1 MESVQDRPR
10 QSTQNGVDMITINE
24 VSKVY
29 EIGDTRVCALDNV
42 SLEIEM
48 GNFVAVMG
56 PSGSGKSTLLYTLGG
71 LLTPTQGTIT
81 IGGASIY
88 KLKPR
93 ERAKFIR
100 ENIGFIFQG
109 FELMPYLT
117 AAENVMLPLY
127 LAGRPSFEQKKASQK
142 ALEKVGL
149 ANRAT
154 HKPVEL
160 SGGEQQR
167 VAIARGIVNN
177 PRILLADEPTGNLDQ
192 KTGNEIIQLLCRL
205 HRENKLTMVL
215 VTHDQT
221 KAEHANKIVKM
232 IDGQIGNAKVLEEME
247 VK

>member
-1 MESVQDRPR
+1 M
-10 QSTQNGVDMITINE
+10 NK
-24 VSKVY
+24 VSKTY
-29 EIGDTRVCALDNV
+29 EIGDTKVCALDNV
-42 SLEIEM
+42 DLEIEM
-48 GNFVAVMG
+48 GNFIAVMG
-56 PSGSGKSTLLYTLGG
+56 PSGSGKSTLLYALGG
-71 LLTPTQGTIT
+71 LLTPTRGTIT

-93 ERAKFIR
+93 ERAKFVR
-100 ENIGFIFQG
+100 VNIGFIFQG

-127 LAGRPSFEQKKASQK
+127 LAGRPSSEQKEASQK

-149 ANRAT
+149 TNRAS

-192 KTGNEIIQLLCRL
+192 KTGNEIMQLLCRL
-205 HRENKLTMVL
+205 HRENKLTMIL
-215 VTHDQT
+215 VTHDPT
-221 KAEHANKIVKM
+221 NAKHANKVVKM
-232 IDGQIGNAKVLEEME
+232 IDGQIGNVKVLEEME